1 MSTLRKVRYRA
12 AKSGL
17 RIPIIWIRHRGLTH
31 NDVFIASYPRSGSTW
46 LRFMLFEILTQKD
59 AEFDDVNRH
68 IPVVGAQRDAMALL
82 PNQGRLIRT
91 EEAFRPDYRRA
102 IYIVRDGR
110 DVALSEYAYQ
120 KAQGWIDC
128 SFDDYLKTFVNGK
141 ASPYGSW
148 EENVRSWI
156 ESPLNARGDLMLVS
170 YRELR
175 QRTEPTLTR
184 IAEFLKVRF
193 PAQVIQNAI
202 HNNNLQSMR
211 KKEDRAPQIGYD
223 PRTNSI
229 PEEKRFV
236 RSGAVG
242 GWRVGL
248 TPAQAEYLRR
258 NLGKML
264 VRLGFEKGPSAVPAS
279 AASAGYLQPGQKIA
293 RTFSL
298 NNRSTACPSAIAGWV
313 KSSGAEQIEI
323 MEGNVGSV
331 VGRSEIVD
339 E

>member
-1 MSTLRKVRYRA
+1 MSILRQVRYSA

-17 RIPIIWIRHRGLTH
+17 RVPIIWMRHRGLNR
-31 NDVFIASYPRSGSTW
+31 NDVLVASYPRSGSTW
-46 LRFMLFEILTQKD
+46 LRFMLFEILTEKD

-68 IPVVGAQRDAMALL
+68 IPDVGGQRDAVALL

-128 SFDDYLKTFVNGK
+128 SFDDYLKMFVNGN
-141 ASPYGSW
+141 ASAYGSW
-148 EENVRSWI
+148 EEHARSWI

-170 YRELR
+170 YRELK
-175 QRTEPTLTR
+175 QKCEPTLTR
-184 IAEFLKVRF
+184 IAEFLKVRV

-202 HNNNLQSMR
+202 QNNNLQNMR

-223 PRTNSI
+223 PRTKSI
-229 PEEKRFV
+229 AEEKRFV

-242 GWRVGL
+242 GWRERL
-248 TPAQAEYLRR
+248 TSAQAEYLQR
-258 NLGKML
+258 NTGRML
-264 VRLGFEKGPSAVPAS
+264 VRLGFEEDPSAVPTS
-279 AASAGYLQPGQKIA
+279 A
-293 RTFSL
+293 
-298 NNRSTACPSAIAGWV
+298 PSA
-313 KSSGAEQIEI
+313 
-323 MEGNVGSV
+323 
-331 VGRSEIVD
+331 D
-339 E
+339 

>member
-1 MSTLRKVRYRA
+1 M
-12 AKSGL
+12 
-17 RIPIIWIRHRGLTH
+17 RHRGLNR
-31 NDVFIASYPRSGSTW
+31 NDVLVASYPRSGSTW
-46 LRFMLFEILTQKD
+46 LRFMLFEILTEKD

-68 IPVVGAQRDAMALL
+68 IPDVGGQRDAVALL

-128 SFDDYLKTFVNGK
+128 SFDDYLKMFVNGN

-148 EENVRSWI
+148 EEHARSWI

-170 YRELR
+170 YRELK
-175 QRTEPTLTR
+175 QKCEPTLTR
-184 IAEFLKVRF
+184 IAEFLKVRV

-202 HNNNLQSMR
+202 QNNNLQNMR

-223 PRTNSI
+223 PRTKSI
-229 PEEKRFV
+229 AEEKRFV

-242 GWRVGL
+242 GWRERL
-248 TPAQAEYLRR
+248 TPAQAEYLQR
-258 NLGKML
+258 NTGKML
-264 VRLGFEKGPSAVPAS
+264 VRLGFEEDPSAVPTS
-279 AASAGYLQPGQKIA
+279 A
-293 RTFSL
+293 
-298 NNRSTACPSAIAGWV
+298 PSAELAV
-313 KSSGAEQIEI
+313 A
-323 MEGNVGSV
+323 
-331 VGRSEIVD
+331 RSKDCKEFFR
-339 E
+339 

>member
-1 MSTLRKVRYRA
+1 MSILRQVRYSA

-17 RIPIIWIRHRGLTH
+17 RVPIIWMRHRGLNR
-31 NDVFIASYPRSGSTW
+31 NDVLVASYPRSGSTW
-46 LRFMLFEILTQKD
+46 LRFMLFEILTEKD

-68 IPVVGAQRDAMALL
+68 IPDVGGQRDAVALL

-128 SFDDYLKTFVNGK
+128 SFDNYLKMFVNGN

-148 EENVRSWI
+148 EEHARSWI

-170 YRELR
+170 YRELK
-175 QRTEPTLTR
+175 QKCEPTLTR
-184 IAEFLKVRF
+184 IAEFLKVRV

-202 HNNNLQSMR
+202 QNNNLQNMR

-223 PRTNSI
+223 PRTKSI
-229 PEEKRFV
+229 AEEKRFV

-242 GWRVGL
+242 GWRERL
-248 TPAQAEYLRR
+248 TPAQAEYLQR
-258 NLGKML
+258 NTGRML
-264 VRLGFEKGPSAVPAS
+264 IRLGFEEDPSAVPTS
-279 AASAGYLQPGQKIA
+279 A
-293 RTFSL
+293 
-298 NNRSTACPSAIAGWV
+298 PSA
-313 KSSGAEQIEI
+313 
-323 MEGNVGSV
+323 
-331 VGRSEIVD
+331 D
-339 E
+339 

>member
-1 MSTLRKVRYRA
+1 MSILRQVRYSA
-12 AKSGL
+12 AKSRL
-17 RIPIIWIRHRGLTH
+17 RVPIIWMRHRGLNR
-31 NDVFIASYPRSGSTW
+31 NDVLVASYPRSGSTW
-46 LRFMLFEILTQKD
+46 LRFMLFEILTEKD

-68 IPVVGAQRDAMALL
+68 IPDVGGQRDAVALL

-128 SFDDYLKTFVNGK
+128 SFDDYLKMFVNGN

-148 EENVRSWI
+148 EEHARSWI

-170 YRELR
+170 YRELK
-175 QRTEPTLTR
+175 QKCEPTLTR
-184 IAEFLKVRF
+184 IAEFLKVRV

-202 HNNNLQSMR
+202 QNNNLQNMR

-223 PRTNSI
+223 PRTRSI
-229 PEEKRFV
+229 AEEKRFV

-242 GWRVGL
+242 GWRERL
-248 TPAQAEYLRR
+248 TPAQAEYLQR
-258 NLGKML
+258 NTGRML
-264 VRLGFEKGPSAVPAS
+264 IRLGFEEDPSAVPTS
-279 AASAGYLQPGQKIA
+279 A
-293 RTFSL
+293 
-298 NNRSTACPSAIAGWV
+298 PSA
-313 KSSGAEQIEI
+313 
-323 MEGNVGSV
+323 
-331 VGRSEIVD
+331 D
-339 E
+339 

>member
-1 MSTLRKVRYRA
+1 MSTLRQVRYSA

-17 RIPIIWIRHRGLTH
+17 RVPIIWMRHRGLNR
-31 NDVFIASYPRSGSTW
+31 NDVFVASYPRSGSTW
-46 LRFMLFEILTQKD
+46 LRFMLFEILTQKE

-68 IPVVGAQRDAMALL
+68 IPVVGGQRDAVALL

-120 KAQGWIDC
+120 KAQDWIDC
-128 SFDDYLKTFVNGK
+128 SFNDYLKMFVNGN

-148 EENVRSWI
+148 EEHARSWI

-170 YRELR
+170 YRELK
-175 QRTEPTLTR
+175 QKCEPTLTR
-184 IAEFLKVRF
+184 IAEFLKVRV

-202 HNNNLQSMR
+202 QNNNLQNMR

-223 PRTNSI
+223 PRTKSI
-229 PEEKRFV
+229 AEEKRFV

-242 GWRVGL
+242 GWRERL
-248 TPAQAEYLRR
+248 TPAQAEYLQR
-258 NLGKML
+258 NTGKML
-264 VRLGFEKGPSAVPAS
+264 VRLGFEEDPSAVPTS
-279 AASAGYLQPGQKIA
+279 AASA
-293 RTFSL
+293 
-298 NNRSTACPSAIAGWV
+298 
-313 KSSGAEQIEI
+313 
-323 MEGNVGSV
+323 
-331 VGRSEIVD
+331 D
-339 E
+339 